1 MIQKYIISLLFS
13 LLLFSCS
20 NVDKVNVSILQ
31 EESDVTPTVFN
42 IQSNSDTILFG
53 KSGTALYLEA
63 NSLEFIDGTTTDS
76 IVRIELKEYYAISDI
91 VTQNLSTTSNEELL
105 ETGGMIKIEAFSNK
119 KPLQLK
125 PGKEITVH
133 FPKSGNKKE
142 MNLFSGQKNEQDQI
156 VWNEEKSNKGY
167 VKDDII
173 IWYTKYEG
181 LDETSL
187 LLADSSNAYRWLNAK
202 IKLTPEE
209 QDYLMFK
216 DINLYYEVNPNGKL
230 TNVHFK
236 KKVDRKFKKRILKIV
251 NDIPLFLPYTVS
263 GKPIIMEGHF
273 KFGVEVIPPKYAQN
287 KNYLNLIEKKYP
299 DFEEKNITD
308 LSKVELHYY
317 IFNSS
322 KLGWLN
328 VDRFV
333 DDPSPKVNMSIKLK
347 KPQDVMI
354 KMIYKD
360 FKSVVPPKFEGKT
373 HYFNKIP
380 KGKDITIMVIR
391 YSDANVEMSV
401 TEQQTEE
408 GKIDKFNFKVYTM
421 GELKKELEKLN

>member
-1 MIQKYIISLLFS
+1 MRQIFIISILFS

-20 NVDKVNVSILQ
+20 DVDNVNVSILQ
-31 EESDVTPTVFN
+31 EESDVTPTIFN

-53 KSGTALYLEA
+53 KSGTAIYLEA
-63 NSLEFIDGTTTDS
+63 NSLVFKDGTTADS
-76 IVRIELKEYYAISDI
+76 IIRIELKEYYALSDI

-119 KPLQLK
+119 RPLQLK
-125 PGKEITVH
+125 SGKEITVH
-133 FPKSGNKKE
+133 FPKNGNKKK
-142 MNLFSGQKNEQDQI
+142 MNLFSGEKNKQDQI
-156 VWNEEKSNKGY
+156 IWNEEESNEGY
-167 VKDDII
+167 IKDDII
-173 IWYTKYEG
+173 LWYQKYEG
-181 LDETSL
+181 LDEASL
-187 LLADSSNAYRWLNAK
+187 LLADSSNAYRWINAK
-202 IKLTPEE
+202 MKLTPEE

-230 TNVHFK
+230 TNIHFK

-251 NDIPLFLPYTVS
+251 NDIPLLLPYTIY
-263 GKPIIMEGHF
+263 GKTIVMEGHF

-299 DFEEKNITD
+299 AFEKKDITD

-354 KMIYKD
+354 KMIYKE
-360 FKSVVPPKFEGKT
+360 FKSVVPPEFEGKT
-373 HYFNKIP
+373 HYFNKVP
-380 KGKDITIMVIR
+380 EGKDITIMVIR
-391 YSDANVEMSV
+391 YSEDIVEMSI
-401 TEQQTEE
+401 TKQKTKE
-408 GKIDKFNFKVYTM
+408 GKVDKFNFKVYTM